1 MCEIEARLQHCFDN
15 DLEMPSI
22 LFLQVDGGCENTSHT
37 FHALCEQLVRDG
49 VFKEIHVNRLPVGHT
64 HEDIDAL
71 FGVLWRGLQN
81 KTLMTPQEWEEAA
94 KNCFRSAEEETDL

>member
-1 MCEIEARLQHCFDN
+1 VLIFEIEARLQHCLDK
-15 DLEMPSI
+15 DEEMPSI
-22 LFLQVDGGCENTSHT
+22 LFLQVDGVCGNTSHT

-71 FGVLWRGLQN
+71 AGSS
-81 KTLMTPQEWEEAA
+81 K
-94 KNCFRSAEEETDL
+94 